1 MPVDTKEISEEI
13 KIRDKENL
21 KKLTEVAKVMILKFT
36 HDKLG
41 MDEATVERFFD
52 NTEFFPNYELDSE
65 TKGAY
70 SPIYGN
76 IGINPSIIQ
85 EISNDLSYH
94 QFEKLLNAVGTI
106 IHEEEHKFS
115 WEWSKAKISKQI
127 EEGFADL
134 FADECIGYFL
144 EEYSEELTKFGF
156 SMEHIN
162 RIKNYFEAG
171 YPIHTSSYDGEADF
185 TRSGLEVVRQKNGEI
200 YTAEY
205 EYIFGDK
212 EKFIAIAVDAIG
224 DGYRKILE
232 EQSKDIN
239 LGLKYKQKYNKMLFE
254 LLKDIPI
261 KEEVK
266 TKDSRINMLYIR
278 QDILTDIISINKV
291 KEYAKQRGI
300 DIYNLH
306 PEEYEIVSDVLKE
319 NTQRFYSD
327 NIQKLREDILKGYIK
342 NCSTIDEVKKID
354 IDMDMGYFKNLYSEM
369 IKSGK
374 FTVKEILE
382 YMKSKD
388 SYRIEDSD
396 SEKILVDRLIDEF
409 KANKLEGY
417 SKDELTTIIKII
429 VCNNQE
435 PNKDLFDLVE
445 DIDRRM
451 PNKTEE
457 EKIEI
462 GTAKLATS
470 RDSDGNI
477 LDSIIA
483 EATAIAVSGLLSMQD
498 REGKEIE
505 DLELFTQA
513 THAFDEF
520 LEKNA
525 KSNPDALK
533 QMLIKLQEYEKEL
546 EQGQEKSNFSKA
558 GFERLK
564 EKYFS
569 FLEKDLKILEQNNC
583 EISDEL
589 KEYVKNKKM
598 AEIPIG
604 SNIDMKKIV
613 DVHELLF
620 LNHYTKLINV
630 FNKKNLINAFEHSSI
645 AGATRTYFYDS
656 DMSKSEMTTYIKA
669 LTKYTKDSEKEED
682 IKEISEY
689 IKHIDT
695 VYKPTKEKDIVVKE
709 ELMETV
715 KERIQKREH
724 PEKDIESLLQQLK
737 DMRSEFVY
745 ENVIGNLESK
755 VNSGEIEKLED
766 DTLKK
771 VAAKTKDKYLQEV
784 CLEALKQKYISYA
797 YTTSSFISNNTGMR
811 EAGRRAYLMSL
822 GKENDPEQ
830 AKCLETL
837 DRIHLRTKEVPINPQ
852 YIKTDDDDI
861 IIISKNSER
870 TFKAYTA
877 GWGEEQ
883 KTDSYLAEEQNRR
896 KKGIFALFKS
906 KEDKEMVVQ
915 SIVIQRDE
923 DRTKVINL
931 YETGRFEI
939 TTLDTNIRL
948 KHPKVIEKKEA
959 KPIDIGNNGALVVKD
974 SMPKQFVKHQSKLE
988 SRRKEKDKIQETD
1001 FKHYLNRDD

>member
-1 MPVDTKEISEEI
+1 MPVDTKEIPEEI
-13 KIRDKENL
+13 KIRDEANL
-21 KKLTEVAKVMILKFT
+21 KKLNEVAKAMILKFT

-41 MDEATVERFFD
+41 MDEDAVARFFD
-52 NTEFFPNYELDSE
+52 NTEFFPDYELDSE
-65 TKGAY
+65 TMGAY
-70 SPIYGN
+70 SPVYGN
-76 IGINPSIIQ
+76 IGINPSIIGG
-85 EISNDLSYH
+85 ISKDLSYV
-94 QFEKLLNAVGTI
+94 QFKSLMNTIGVI

-115 WEWSKAKISKQI
+115 WEWSKARISKQL

-156 SMEHIN
+156 SIENID

-212 EKFIAIAVDAIG
+212 EKYIAIVVDAIG

-232 EQSKDIN
+232 EQKEDKK
-239 LGLKYKQKYNKMLFE
+239 LGLKYNHKYNKMLFE

-261 KEEVK
+261 KEETK
-266 TKDSRINMLYIR
+266 TKDSRMNMLYIR
-278 QDILTDIISINKV
+278 QEIITDIININKV
-291 KEYAKQRGI
+291 EEYAKQRGI

-319 NTQRFYSD
+319 NTQSFYND
-327 NIQKLREDILKGYIK
+327 NTQKLRESILKGYIN
-342 NCSTIDEVKKID
+342 NCKTIDDLKKFD
-354 IDMDMGYFKNLYSEM
+354 IEIGFFRNLYPEM
-369 IKSGK
+369 IKSSK

-388 SYRIEDSD
+388 TYRIADSD
-396 SEKILVDRLIDEF
+396 SRKIVVDRLIDEF

-429 VCNNQE
+429 ICNYQE

-451 PNKTEE
+451 PDKTEID
-457 EKIEI
+457 KIEI
-462 GTAKLATS
+462 ATAKLAMG
-470 RDSDGNI
+470 RDFDGNI
-477 LDSIIA
+477 LDMIIA
-483 EATAIAVSGLLSMQD
+483 EATVIAVSGLLSMED
-498 REGKEIE
+498 RKCEDFR
-505 DLELFTQA
+505 DLELYTQA
-513 THAFDEF
+513 TDAFEEF
-520 LEKNA
+520 LAKNA
-525 KSNPDALK
+525 KSSPDALK
-533 QMLIKLQEYEKEL
+533 QILIKLQEYEKEL

-558 GFERLK
+558 GFESLK

-569 FLEKDLKILEQNNC
+569 CLEKDLKILEQNNC

-598 AEIPIG
+598 TEIPIG

-620 LNHYTKLINV
+620 LNHYTKIINV
-630 FNKKNLINAFEHSSI
+630 FNKKNLVNAFEHSSI

-669 LTKYTKDSEKEED
+669 LTEYTKDSENEEE
-682 IKEISEY
+682 IQEISEY

-695 VYKPTKEKDIVVKE
+695 VYKPTKEKETAVKE

-755 VNSGEIEKLED
+755 VNSGDVEKLDD

-797 YTTSSFISNNTGMR
+797 YTTSGFISNNIEMR
-811 EAGRRAYLMSL
+811 EVGRRAYLMSL

-877 GWGEEQ
+877 GWGDEEI
-883 KTDSYLAEEQNRR
+883 TSWELAEVQNRR
-896 KKGIFALFKS
+896 KKGIFSLFKS

-915 SIVIQRDE
+915 SIIIGCEE
-923 DRTKVINL
+923 DKIKVINM

-939 TTLDTNIRL
+939 ATLESNRKL
-948 KHPKVIEKKEA
+948 KYPKVIDKKEVR
-959 KPIDIGNNGALVVKD
+959 PTDIGNNGALVVKETI
-974 SMPKQFVKHQSKLE
+974 PKQFVSYQ
-988 SRRKEKDKIQETD
+988 RRQEDKKKEKENTFTNRMNQ
-1001 FKHYLNRDD
+1001 HQGRDD